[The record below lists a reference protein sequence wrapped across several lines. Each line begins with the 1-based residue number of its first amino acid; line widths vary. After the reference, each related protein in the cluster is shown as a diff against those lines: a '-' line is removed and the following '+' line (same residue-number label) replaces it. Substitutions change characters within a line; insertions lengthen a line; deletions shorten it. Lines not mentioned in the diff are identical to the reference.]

1 MDSHKAF
8 VSGIEFTSLLGVRC
22 HLRWPQ
28 KKNLKWF
35 SSLSKYG
42 SDMLSNQNPSGKK
55 VCLLL
60 IVPPASLVGVAVCV
74 LSQFSHVQLFVTLWT
89 VARKAPLSLGFPRQ
103 EYCSGLPFPS
113 PRDLP
118 HLGIKP
124 ESPVSVALTG
134 EFFSTE
140 PPGKSSLVGVWGV
153 GGRVGGGS
161 SLSHIFSHRNLVG
174 RKSHHPEPVTKTD
187 GGR

>member
-118 HLGIKP
+118 NPGT
-124 ESPVSVALTG
+124 ESAFSASPALAG
-134 EFFSTE
+134 KFFTTE
-140 PPGKSSLVGVWGV
+140 PPKKPEISVW
-153 GGRVGGGS
+153 
-161 SLSHIFSHRNLVG
+161 
-174 RKSHHPEPVTKTD
+174 
-187 GGR
+187 